1 MRCDPFYKSAAWRR
15 ARRQA
20 LHDAGYKCRRCG
32 ADLIGK
38 GRGAHV
44 HHRKEYK
51 RAPSIGLEPLN
62 LMPLCVSCHD
72 AEHHAMRQGKL
83 APCST
88 ACDIDGR
95 PTDASHPWFESND
108 GGAG

>member
-1 MRCDPFYKSAAWRR
+1 MRRPPPFYKSAAWRR
-15 ARRQA
+15 ARHQA
-20 LHDAGYKCRRCG
+20 LHDAGYRCRRCG

-51 RAPSIGLEPLN
+51 RAPSLATEPLN
-62 LMPLCVSCHD
+62 LMPLCVGCHD
-72 AEHHAMRQGKL
+72 AEHHRMKGNG
-83 APCST
+83 ST

-95 PTDASHPWFESND
+95 PLDQSHPWFEKV
-108 GGAG
+108 